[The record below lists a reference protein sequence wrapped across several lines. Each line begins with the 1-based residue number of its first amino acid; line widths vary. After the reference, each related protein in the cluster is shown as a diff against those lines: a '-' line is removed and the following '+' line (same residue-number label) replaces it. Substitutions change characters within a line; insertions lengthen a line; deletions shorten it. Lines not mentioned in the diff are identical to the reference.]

1 MCLRERK
8 LTEPSHSSFITLLLE
23 GHTLTQAADELGLH
37 CSTCWRWLQR
47 PEVRTE
53 LRRQREE
60 RMAAVREELAATA
73 LEATRYLRFLV
84 QDDEQSPSVRL
95 RAACAVLD
103 RAGVGKAKKPAREG
117 LETWPSEEKRV
128 AFLAGI
134 D

>member
-1 MCLRERK
+1 MTK
-8 LTEPSHSSFITLLLE
+8 DKDTTFVTLLLE
-23 GHTLTQAADELGLH
+23 GHTLTQAAEELGVH
-37 CSTCWRWLQR
+37 RSTCWRWLQR

-73 LEATRYLRFLV
+73 LEATRYLRSLV

-117 LETWPSEEKRV
+117 LEVWPAEEKRV